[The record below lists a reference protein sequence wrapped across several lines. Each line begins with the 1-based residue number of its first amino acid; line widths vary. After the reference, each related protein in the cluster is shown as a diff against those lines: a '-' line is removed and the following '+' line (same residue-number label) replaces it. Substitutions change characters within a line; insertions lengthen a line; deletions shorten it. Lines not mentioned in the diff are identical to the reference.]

1 MHKAKDSRRMLNVS
15 KHTKSSPLCSDGT
28 NLESLS
34 DYYCEQFA
42 AKPHT
47 SPVITASQSLVCE
60 KYKKLTS
67 GTVKPTNSVVRTA
80 NSEVHKETKKPGLDG
95 ITSEHLKYAL
105 NSSLPVHLSVLQ
117 TFCFRFGIV
126 PDFFSLGVLV
136 SILKKPNLNPAEAKN
151 YRPTTVS
158 PCLSKMMEY

>member
-1 MHKAKDSRRMLNVS
+1 MLNVS
-15 KHTKSSPLCSDGT
+15 KHTKSSSLCSDGT

-47 SPVITASQSLVCE
+47 SSVITASQSLVCE

-67 GTVKPTNSVVRTA
+67 GTVKPTILLSEQLIRRYIKRLKNQTA
-80 NSEVHKETKKPGLDG
+80 PGLDG
-95 ITSEHLKYAL
+95 IPSEHLKYAL
-105 NSSLPVHLSVLQ
+105 NSSLPVHQSVLQ

-126 PDFFSLGVLV
+126 PDSFSMGVLV
-136 SILKKPNLNPAEAKN
+136 FIL
-151 YRPTTVS
+151 
-158 PCLSKMMEY
+158 